1 MQPVSP
7 SAPDEALSAEARP
20 APLFVR
26 ALRWALIGAPTVLAI
41 AVSVGCLRFERWAG
55 DTGLYAAISAK
66 IARGEGAPGLAG
78 WWTLHVSQDVYF
90 NKPPLMFWVHAAF
103 MRVFGYGPVGMYLP
117 EIAAYVLT
125 VIFTQLIAQRL
136 GNQRGPDGVARKGG
150 WLIGSIAG
158 LLLVASGQFL
168 AIVDT
173 IKPDYLHNLFLFISV
188 WMVVVA
194 MDRLPVSRKSAAWWA
209 ILSGVPVGLAMLIK
223 PMWGLAGYIPLM
235 LFLVLSPRVGGRG
248 GDRRDGTLRAE
259 HPRQL
264 CVWMPLAAL
273 VAVLVATP
281 WHVGMWWLHGDLF
294 FDTYFVRQTYNRVM
308 TQEFVPEPWHWYL
321 HYLRDTSWPL
331 FATMAIGV
339 LTFVAWKIA
348 VRLGWCGRVAMR
360 TGEGRVRGALL
371 LGVCWAVFWLVVL
384 SAVPDK
390 RRNYSLHVFPALA
403 MIGAALVAWP
413 MGIAALRSRMGV
425 ATGTSAL
432 GVLCVVLMCSFSR
445 PKPFERF
452 MLTDGKTPL
461 VAEAE
466 VWGPV
471 EDFLRTLREPV
482 YAGGMKYPDAGRLY
496 VRSGV
501 WPLGRG
507 WGNRPDDV
515 VPSGAL
521 VMYDSRH
528 RKIPELGSATVVFEH
543 KVRKRRIVIVR
554 RP

>member
-1 MQPVSP
+1 MQPLSP
-7 SAPDEALSAEARP
+7 SATDGALSAEARP

-26 ALRWALIGAPTVLAI
+26 ALRWALIGAPTVLALV
-41 AVSVGCLRFERWAG
+41 VSLGCLRFERWAG

-66 IARGEGAPGLAG
+66 IARGEGAPGFAG

-103 MRVFGYGPVGMYLP
+103 MRLLGYGPVGMYLP

-235 LFLVLSPRVGGRG
+235 LFLVLSPRIGGV
-248 GDRRDGTLRAE
+248 DRRDGTLRAE

-273 VAVLVATP
+273 TAVLMAAP
-281 WHVGMWWLHGDLF
+281 WHIGMWWLHGEQFL
-294 FDTYFVRQTYNRVM
+294 DTYFVRQTYNRVM
-308 TQEFVPEPWHWYL
+308 TKDYVPEPWHWYL

-331 FATMAIGV
+331 FATMVVGGM
-339 LTFVAWKIA
+339 TFAAWKLA
-348 VRLGWCGRVAMR
+348 VKLGWCGCVPMR

-371 LGVCWAVFWLVVL
+371 LGACWAIFWLVVL
-384 SAVPDK
+384 SVVPDK

-403 MIGAALVAWP
+403 MVGAALVAWP
-413 MGIAALRSRMGV
+413 MGIAALRSRMKFAGAAAMV
-425 ATGTSAL
+425 GL
-432 GVLCVVLMCSFSR
+432 VCVTAMFLLSR
-445 PKPFERF
+445 PKPFQRF
-452 MLTDGKTPL
+452 VFASAQQKP
-461 VAEAE
+461 VAQAD
-466 VWGPV
+466 VWEPV
-471 EDFLRTLREPV
+471 ENFLRTLREPV
-482 YAGGMKYPDAGRLY
+482 YVGALMYPDAGRLY

-501 WPLGRG
+501 WPLGRS

-515 VPSGAL
+515 IPAGAL
-521 VMYDSRH
+521 VIYDSRVLTA
-528 RKIPELGSATVVFEH
+528 RAPSDAAVVFEH
-543 KVRKRRIVIVR
+543 TIRQRRIVIVR